1 MAGINLDWN
10 AIRPLNGSRAEGFEE
25 LCAQLAREECTRVS
39 RFERKG
45 SPDAGVECYSVFADG
60 SEWGWQAK
68 YFKSLVDSQWSQL
81 DESVKT
87 ALEKH
92 PRLVRYFVCIPL
104 NLPDA
109 RKDGQKSARDRW
121 NDHVTK
127 WSGWAATRGMS
138 VEFVYWG
145 EHELWVRLQRPE
157 HAGRVQLF
165 FDVHAFDPQWF
176 SVRLSEAIKAAGPRY
191 TPKVHVGLPI
201 ADEFDA
207 LGRTESFFD
216 RIKGC
221 ARPLRQAYE
230 DFQSS
235 ARKETDVRLSAA
247 TEKLA
252 SLIQEILNELGSL
265 AVKALGELPLLK
277 IAGLLDESLAAGS
290 QVRVLLKEK
299 ERACNPS
306 SAEQPHARERSQAD
320 AYQEQRQLLGTLISA
335 LRDSQ
340 KKLRQADRLAS
351 GSLMLLTGAA
361 GTGKTHLLCD
371 IAQQRIAAGKPT
383 VLLMGQRFGDADPW
397 GQALR
402 QLDLASL
409 RAEEFVGALE
419 AVAQA
424 ADCRALLIIDA
435 LNEGEGMRIWPSNLA
450 AFLAQLA
457 RSPWIAVALSIRSS
471 YVDSVIPAEVQKEAV
486 CIVHE
491 GFAGHEYDAA
501 RTFFVHYGLEFPS
514 TPLLA
519 PEFRIP
525 LFLKTL
531 CAGLQQRGE
540 RRLPRGFHGITAIF
554 AQYLEAI
561 NKLLSSSLGF
571 NPKTPLVLRALESF
585 CNVLVTRKQRG
596 LPTEQAADVI
606 NAFLPGREFERSL
619 YRGLVTEGILIEEI
633 VQPDDGA
640 AQEVVFISYE
650 RFADHL
656 IAKTLLDKFLD
667 PANPANAFSD
677 GQPLA
682 FLADSESDVEQGLIE
697 AMCIQVPERTG
708 REFFAIAPRALE
720 NEENGA
726 AFRESLMWRAT
737 SAITDETRDIMNK
750 LCDSEHALHSTLDAL
765 MTLASLPEHP
775 LNATFLDRRLRKD
788 SMAIRDAWWSVY
800 LHYTWGSRDAVD
812 RLVDWASAIAPG
824 AALDEDVAD
833 LCATTLAWML
843 TTSNRFLRD
852 RATKAL
858 VCLLTGRIP
867 AVIRLI
873 ERFADVDDP
882 YVTERIFA
890 VAYGTAMRCHDRT
903 EIGPL
908 TKGVYAR
915 VFEGGRPPV
924 HILLRD
930 YARGVIERALA
941 LDADVE
947 VDLSLIR
954 PPYKSEWPTIPTESD
969 LVSLLSDGKK
979 LTMRNR
985 AHEWA
990 RARIAKSVL
999 DDDFAFYVIGTN
1011 SSQTSSTWLSL
1022 GLDEPAWT
1030 PPTLIRN
1037 RLRALIS
1044 DFSEAEKRAWEAATR
1059 TDSAKSAEEE
1069 AAERE
1074 KKLEEA
1080 NAALD
1085 AVAVLTEQ
1093 HARRLNEILT
1103 RHERQEGKDTPPGFD
1118 LGQVQRYILRR
1129 VFELGWTAERF
1140 GDFDHGAVDHR
1151 GRDAAKAE
1159 RIGKKYQWIAYHEIL
1174 ALLADHFQ
1182 YRNHYDEERESQAYE
1197 GPWQDNVRDI
1207 DPSCA
1212 LRATQGGTEW
1222 DSHTPAWWA
1231 PAIYDEWGKP
1241 SDLAGWTRR
1250 SDDVPNIVDL
1260 LVVANPTD
1268 GTPWVNLHGS
1278 LVWKQ
1283 EAPADQEPT
1292 DIDRRELW
1300 LIFTAYLIRRAD
1312 VGEFMKWAESEDFAN
1327 DPMPSPPTIYPTFL
1341 GEHGW
1346 SPASLF
1352 LQQQFAEDGWLQPE
1366 RGCPGMVRM
1375 MVHEYLS
1382 GADGFDCSVEKTIRL
1397 RLPDPML
1404 MSDLGL
1410 RWNGDGN
1417 FIDGTGLLVAQDPTA
1432 RTDGPTAL
1440 LFRKDAL
1447 LKYLAQQ
1454 DMTIVWTVAGK
1465 KLELGR
1471 LVDLGE
1477 KRPSLRLSG
1486 AYVLESQGPRGF
1498 LRCLASE
1505 VSADASKRTP
1515 IGLIKTP

>member
-1 MAGINLDWN
+1 M
-10 AIRPLNGSRAEGFEE
+10 
-25 LCAQLAREECTRVS
+25 
-39 RFERKG
+39 
-45 SPDAGVECYSVFADG
+45 FADG

-68 YFKSLVDSQWSQL
+68 YFKTVGDSQWSQL

-104 NLPDA
+104 NLPDG
-109 RKDGQKSARDRW
+109 RKDGQKSARERW
-121 NDHVTK
+121 NEHVTK
-127 WSGWAATRGMS
+127 WSGWAAAHGMS

-145 EHELWVRLQRPE
+145 SHELLVRLQRPE

-165 FDVHAFDPQWF
+165 FGVHAFDPQWF
-176 SVRLSEAIKAAGPRY
+176 SARLSEAIKAAGPRY
-191 TPKVHVGLPI
+191 TPEVHVGLPI
-201 ADEFDA
+201 AGEFEA
-207 LGRTESFFD
+207 LGRTASFFD

-221 ARPLRQAYE
+221 ARPLRQAHE

-247 TEKLA
+247 ADKLA
-252 SLIQEILNELGSL
+252 RLIQAILSELRDL
-265 AVKALGELPLLK
+265 TVKALGELPLSK
-277 IAGLLDESLAAGS
+277 IAGLLEDSLAAGS
-290 QVRVLLKEK
+290 QVKALLKEK
-299 ERACNPS
+299 EREWNRS
-306 SAEQPHARERSQAD
+306 SAEQPHARARSQAD
-320 AYQEQRQLLGTLISA
+320 AHQEQRQLLGTLISA
-335 LRDSQ
+335 LRDAQ

-351 GSLMLLTGAA
+351 GSLVLLTGAA

-419 AVAQA
+419 SVAQA

-435 LNEGEGMRIWPSNLA
+435 LNEGEGKRIWPSNLA
-450 AFLAQLA
+450 AFLAQIA

-471 YVDSVIPAEVQKEAV
+471 YVDSVIPAEVHKEAV

-531 CAGLQQRGE
+531 CAGLQQCGE

-571 NPKTPLVLRALESF
+571 NPKTPLVLRALESL
-585 CNVLVTRKQRG
+585 CNVLTAGKQRS
-596 LPTEQAADVI
+596 LTTEQAANVI
-606 NAFLPGREFERSL
+606 NALLPGREFERSL

-633 VQPDDGA
+633 VQLDDGA
-640 AQEVVFISYE
+640 AQEVAFIGYE

-667 PANPANAFSD
+667 PANPATAFSD

-682 FLADSESDVEQGLIE
+682 FLADSESDVEPGLIE

-708 REFFAIAPRALE
+708 RELFALAPTMLE
-720 NEENGA
+720 NEEHGA
-726 AFRESLMWRAT
+726 AFRESLIWRAT
-737 SAITDETRDIMNK
+737 SAITDETRDIMSK
-750 LCDSEHALHSTLDAL
+750 LCDSEYALHSTLDAL

-800 LHYTWGSRDAVD
+800 LHNTWGSRDAVD

-833 LCATTLAWML
+833 LCATALAWML

-873 ERFADVDDP
+873 ERFAGVDDP
-882 YVTERIFA
+882 YVIERIFA

-908 TKGVYAR
+908 AKCVYAR

-941 LDADVE
+941 LEADVE
-947 VDLSLIR
+947 VDIGRIR
-954 PPYKSEWPTIPTESD
+954 PPYKSDWPTIPTESD
-969 LVSLLSDGKK
+969 LVALLADDKK
-979 LTMRNR
+979 PTMRIR

-1022 GLDEPAWT
+1022 RLDEPAWT
-1030 PPTLIRN
+1030 PPAQIQK
-1037 RLRALIS
+1037 RLRAMIS
-1044 DFSEAEKRAWEAATR
+1044 EFSEAEKRAWETATG
-1059 TDSAKSAEEE
+1059 TDSVGSAEEE
-1069 AAERE
+1069 TAERE

-1080 NAALD
+1080 HAALD
-1085 AVAVLTEQ
+1085 AVLTEE
-1093 HARRLNEILT
+1093 HARRLDEIFT
-1103 RHERQEGKDTPPGFD
+1103 RHERQKGKDTPPGFD
-1118 LGQVQRYILRR
+1118 LGQVQRYILQR

-1140 GDFDHGAVDHR
+1140 GDFDYGAVDHR

-1182 YRNHYDEERESQAYE
+1182 YRNRYDEEQESQAYK
-1197 GPWQDNVRDI
+1197 GPWQDNLRDI
-1207 DPSCA
+1207 DPSCT
-1212 LRATQGGTEW
+1212 LRSTKGGTEW

-1241 SDLAGWTRR
+1241 GDLAGWTRS
-1250 SDDVPNIVDL
+1250 SDNLPNIVDL

-1292 DIDRRELW
+1292 DIERRELW

-1312 VGEFMKWAESEDFAN
+1312 IGEFMKWAKSEDFAN

-1346 SPASLF
+1346 SPASRF
-1352 LQQQFAEDGWLQPE
+1352 LQQQFAEDGWFQPQ
-1366 RGCPGMVRM
+1366 RGCPVKVRM

-1410 RWNGDGN
+1410 RWDGDGN

-1447 LKYLAQQ
+1447 LKYLAQHG
-1454 DMTIVWTVAGK
+1454 MTIVWTVAGK

-1498 LRCLASE
+1498 VRPLASE
-1505 VSADASKRTP
+1505 VSADASNRTP
-1515 IGLIKTP
+1515 ISPTKTP